1 MYLHQEILTTTHIP
15 ASTTTEPML
24 YDGNVEAAVVRGR
37 KIQSDALWNLSRAI
51 GRPFVRAFVAF
62 RRYRE
67 TAAALRELRAM
78 DHRMLSDIGLS
89 RDDVAYAVRHGGFV
103 KPSVTKIDV
112 SAMAPVTDVANDT
125 APAGEREAA

>member
-1 MYLHQEILTTTHIP
+1 MYLHQEILTATQIP

-24 YDGNVEAAVVRGR
+24 YDSYVEAAVVRGR
-37 KIQSDALWNLSRAI
+37 KIRSEALWKLSRAI

-62 RRYRE
+62 QRYRE

-78 DHRMLSDIGLS
+78 DRRMLSDIGLS

-103 KPSVTKIDV
+103 KPSVTKIDI
-112 SAMAPVTDVANDT
+112 SAKAPVTDVANDT